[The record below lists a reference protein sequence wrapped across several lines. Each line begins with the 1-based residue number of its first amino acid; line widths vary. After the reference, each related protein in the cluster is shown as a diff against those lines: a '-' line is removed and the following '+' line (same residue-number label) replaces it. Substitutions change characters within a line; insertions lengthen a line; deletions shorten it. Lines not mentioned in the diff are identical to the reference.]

1 MRRRIFPTLLPIL
14 YQKRCF
20 TSSVKGILLFNEVR
34 KGLVYKQMRGE
45 IFFLP
50 SQSVDYDD
58 LLESTLSAYILAG
71 RALASSLFPPL
82 SRHRDPA
89 KHV

>member
-20 TSSVKGILLFNEVR
+20 TSSVKGILLFNEVC

-45 IFFLP
+45 KILP